1 MFDQASIL
9 ERLGVF
15 MIRDFMEPGFCRQI
29 LEEARRTTLFRPGGI
44 TNPDGKTI
52 IDESVRKVQETGLP
66 KSIFDTVGQKLEAI
80 KPQLEAKFE
89 VELVDRQGP
98 HFLLYRK
105 GDFFMPHGDQVYS
118 GDGLNY
124 AQRRRVS
131 AVIFVNGEHPT
142 EDEEPAP
149 AEIDCYEGGDLVF
162 YGLLEREE
170 MARVGFSLNGRPGLF
185 AAFDST
191 VIHEVKPVTAGDRL
205 TIVAWFLG
213 E

>member
-1 MFDQASIL
+1 MFDQTSIL

-15 MIRDFMEPGFCRQI
+15 MVRDFMDIRFCRQI
-29 LEEARRTTLFRPGGI
+29 LAEARRTTLSRPGGI

-52 IDESVRKVQETGLP
+52 IDENVRKVQETGLP
-66 KSIFDTVGQKLEAI
+66 KSVFDTVTEKLRAI
-80 KPQLEAKFE
+80 QPQLEEKFQ
-89 VELVDRQGP
+89 VELVDLQGP
-98 HFLLYRK
+98 HFLFYRK
-105 GDFFMPHGDQVYS
+105 GDFFIPHGDQVYS

-131 AVIFVNGEHPT
+131 AVIFINGEQT
-142 EDEEPAP
+142 EDSDDP
-149 AEIDCYEGGDLVF
+149 EIDPYEGGDLVF

-170 MARVGFSLNGRPGLF
+170 MARVGFSLNGKPGLF